1 MCKSFEQ
8 CALLFL
14 LLVVPVLLVVQSA
27 GEIPQCSF
35 LCVGM
40 HPAQGKL
47 LPIVLSQLLYCL
59 AAAAATKCR
68 IIKDREISCHT
79 TAELQ
84 NVTDPAGI
92 SVKKWLNVEKLGNF
106 NGGKSLFKCFLRV
119 NYLTFCNSG
128 WYHHLLM
135 VLLQSSCPLSDD
147 AISTTMHCNVRIAMT
162 ILGCLGQNA

>member
-1 MCKSFEQ
+1 MCKQFEQ

-14 LLVVPVLLVVQSA
+14 LLVEPVAVSVQSA

-40 HPAQGKL
+40 HPAQGEL

-79 TAELQ
+79 TTELQ

-119 NYLTFCNSG
+119 NYLTFCNSAPQ
-128 WYHHLLM
+128 WSALKIKPMQH
-135 VLLQSSCPLSDD
+135 
-147 AISTTMHCNVRIAMT
+147 R
-162 ILGCLGQNA
+162 